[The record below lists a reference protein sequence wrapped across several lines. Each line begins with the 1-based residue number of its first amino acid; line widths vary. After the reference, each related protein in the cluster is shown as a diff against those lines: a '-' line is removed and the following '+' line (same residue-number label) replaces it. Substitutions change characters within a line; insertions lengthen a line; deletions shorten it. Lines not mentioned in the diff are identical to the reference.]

1 MSRLRGGISERY
13 RARESELAITQS
25 PRLSTDGPDHF
36 RSRFLRRFYP
46 RRVGHGFLRRRGIKT
61 PGYDI
66 RVDCLVAFA
75 PPSLRRTAGEIGES
89 DLIPIMS
96 SRLSTATLAWTLV
109 VVLTMMSPSTDVDAW
124 PTFRRRD
131 VFDNV
136 VDGPDGLIAH
146 LRNFGGSLYGFPSN
160 ETGLRVARWH
170 KGMDVNPEELGEYA
184 EGDILF
190 PPITGRSGLAAVS
203 ARWPNGIIPF
213 VISPY
218 FSE

>member
-1 MSRLRGGISERY
+1 
-13 RARESELAITQS
+13 
-25 PRLSTDGPDHF
+25 
-36 RSRFLRRFYP
+36 
-46 RRVGHGFLRRRGIKT
+46 
-61 PGYDI
+61 
-66 RVDCLVAFA
+66 
-75 PPSLRRTAGEIGES
+75 
-89 DLIPIMS
+89 MS
-96 SRLSTATLAWTLV
+96 SRLSATLAWTLV
-109 VVLTMMSPSTDVDAW
+109 VVLTMMSSSTDVDAW
-124 PTFRRRD
+124 PMLRRRD
-131 VFDNV
+131 VLDNV